1 MAHARLRAAAPERAG
16 LSARETAALTADI
29 DALPGTGWCSG
40 AVLLAGRGPYAA
52 VRHAA
57 GWALRYASYCPD
69 TDRGVRLP
77 RAQWVPMSQDTVF
90 DIASLTKLC
99 TAIAA
104 LQQTERGSLELDAE
118 ITRYVREPVPRHG
131 VTVRQLLTHTS
142 GLRPELPLYEYPEDE
157 RAEALWSEPPRTP
170 PGEEYRYSDLNLLL
184 LQGVLE
190 RVTGTSLDVLIE
202 RGVTRPLGM
211 ASTRFRPPAEWR
223 RNTAATEDQR
233 RPWAKLDR
241 GLVWGQVHDEN
252 AWALGGVAGHAGLFS
267 TARDLAVLCR
277 ALLTG
282 GAYGTARI
290 LTPSSVALLL
300 RPPGLGFSI
309 DQPWFMGE
317 LAGPLSGGRAAG
329 HTGFTGTSLVLD
341 PVTDTFL
348 VLLANTVH
356 PVRRPPDSR
365 PRASAATRLARAVR

>member
-1 MAHARLRAAAPERAG
+1 MAHARLRTAAPERAG
-16 LSARETAALTADI
+16 LNPRETVALAADI

-40 AVLLAGRGPYAA
+40 AVVLAGRGPYVA
-52 VRHAA
+52 VRHVA
-57 GWALRYASYCPD
+57 GWALRYASYCPE

-77 RAQWVPMSQDTVF
+77 RAEWVPMGQDTVF

-118 ITRYVREPVPRHG
+118 ITRYVPQPAPRHG
-131 VTVRQLLTHTS
+131 ITVRQLLTHTS
-142 GLRPELPLYEYPEDE
+142 GLRPELPLYDYPEDE
-157 RAEALWSEPPRTP
+157 RREALWSEPPRTP
-170 PGEEYRYSDLNLLL
+170 PGREHRYSDLNLLL
-184 LQGVLE
+184 LQDVLE
-190 RVTGTSLDVLIE
+190 RVSGTPLDVLVE
-202 RGVTRPLGM
+202 RGIARPLGM
-211 ASTRFRPPAEWR
+211 ASTRFRPPDEWR

-277 ALLTG
+277 TLLTG

-290 LTPSSVALLL
+290 LAPSSVALLL
-300 RPPGLGFSI
+300 SPPGLGFST